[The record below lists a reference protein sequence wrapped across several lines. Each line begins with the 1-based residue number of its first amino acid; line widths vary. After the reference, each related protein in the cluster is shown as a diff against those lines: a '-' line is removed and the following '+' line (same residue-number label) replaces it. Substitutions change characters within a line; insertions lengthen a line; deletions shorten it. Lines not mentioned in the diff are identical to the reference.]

1 MDDELVLRKIANSV
15 IQTMHE
21 IPELNHLQVEQL
33 HEIPLGFLRKDATRL
48 HAVCRYRKG
57 MAKSQISGPKD
68 VRCVDIHPVAL
79 EHEFRLYAAF
89 LLYHEFIHALGFT
102 GHDRNFRRLEA
113 LWPNTTA
120 TKMGQTFGLHL
131 RRKRFKWL
139 WRCPKCFK
147 EYPRNRRGNGRYRCR
162 ECRVVLMDIPT
173 EP

>member
-15 IQTMHE
+15 IQTMYE
-21 IPELNHLQVEQL
+21 IPELDHLQVEQL

-57 MAKSQISGPKD
+57 IAKSQISGPKD

-120 TKMGQTFGLHL
+120 TKMGEMFGFHL

-139 WRCPKCFK
+139 WRCPECSK
-147 EYPRNRRGNGRYRCR
+147 EYPRNRREN
-162 ECRVVLMDIPT
+162 
-173 EP
+173 